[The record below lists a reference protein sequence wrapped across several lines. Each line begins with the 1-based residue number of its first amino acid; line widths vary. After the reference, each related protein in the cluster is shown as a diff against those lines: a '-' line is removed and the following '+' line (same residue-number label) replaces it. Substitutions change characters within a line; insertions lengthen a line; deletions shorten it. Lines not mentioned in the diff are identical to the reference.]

1 MIVRKRQILQQMMS
15 VASQRT
21 SRNRVWHMMQQ
32 QQELPKEYEAD
43 NGQLTD
49 SQIQQLKD
57 SARTK
62 YA

>member
-1 MIVRKRQILQQMMS
+1 
-15 VASQRT
+15 
-21 SRNRVWHMMQQ
+21 MQQ
-32 QQELPKEYEAD
+32 QQEPPPEYLAD
-43 NGQLTD
+43 DGQLTD

>member
-1 MIVRKRQILQQMMS
+1 MRKRQILQQMMS
-15 VASQRT
+15 ATAQRT

-43 NGQLTD
+43 EGPLTD